1 MWLWP
6 GKYEPDSTDYVS
18 SLGFCVKKH
27 DSITIMPLKHNFC
40 CCNAKDET
48 VDRWQHI
55 SATKLMKR
63 TRSATE
69 GTVSEI
75 PVCKVESF

>member
-1 MWLWP
+1 
-6 GKYEPDSTDYVS
+6 
-18 SLGFCVKKH
+18 
-27 DSITIMPLKHNFC
+27 MPLKHNFC